1 MFRSGQIQLDDSF
14 TIVNDHMTLAEVK
27 KKLEKYK
34 FVVVAGGA
42 YFIIHN
48 YEYRLI
54 ELGIDTAKIIDWL
67 EQLNWLPSTVIS
79 SETGILAN
87 VDWRRPVLIEN
98 GRKIIGVYTFEKRI
112 EKLEE
117 ENRQLSAYF
126 QTLAETINDSV
137 TAVDEA
143 GEVVY
148 WNVTAEETYKIKKEF
163 IIGKKLGEHF
173 SDESIVLHRILNEGL
188 PVRGQYHRP
197 NKDTHVLIN
206 ASPIMIDNKII
217 GGVAAE
223 HNITNIIRLN
233 EELDSN
239 SAVLVPKSN
248 PFAKMESG
256 SPKFQEAL
264 KIAQKVAHA
273 DIPVHLT
280 GEPGSGK
287 EMLAQAIH
295 YGGTKAD
302 GPFITIN
309 CSVIPPGLLE
319 IELFGFQKDVYSTD
333 QQTLQIGR
341 IEQALNGTLFIEDI
355 DKMPLTIQGKLL
367 NYLIDYRFYR
377 VGGVDEITSPT
388 RIITSTSKSIDLLLR
403 EGNFNEQLYYHISV
417 ISIDIPPLRFRK
429 EDIVSLVNNYIQ
441 EFSSKYKKPVPD
453 MDPEVITQLVN
464 YDWPGNVR
472 ELRNT
477 IERIILLIDKSL
489 ILSAHLPEHIRS
501 KITAN
506 QTVLKKGENNPQ
518 EQGLKNS
525 EALEIEEAL
534 KKTYGNKSAA
544 ASLLGISRGT
554 LYNKI
559 KEYGLS

>member
-1 MFRSGQIQLDDSF
+1 MFKSGQCHLDDSF
-14 TIVNDHMTLAEVK
+14 TIVHDHLPLAEIK
-27 KKLEKYK
+27 KKLDKYK

-54 ELGIDTAKIIDWL
+54 ELGNESTKIIDWL
-67 EQLNWLPSTVIS
+67 ESLNWLPSTVVS
-79 SETGILAN
+79 TDMGYYSD
-87 VDWRRPVLIEN
+87 VDWRRPVLVKNE
-98 GRKIIGVYTFEKRI
+98 KEIIGILTSEQHI
-112 EKLEE
+112 ERLEE
-117 ENRQLSAYF
+117 QKRQLLAYF

-143 GEVVY
+143 GEVLY
-148 WNVTAEETYKIKKEF
+148 WNLTAEETYKIKKEH
-163 IIGKKLGEHF
+163 IIGKKIGEHF

-206 ASPIMIDNKII
+206 ASPIMVDNKII
-217 GGVAAE
+217 GGVATE

-239 SAVLVPKSN
+239 SALLVPKSN
-248 PFAKMESG
+248 PFGKMVSG

-302 GPFITIN
+302 GPFITLN

-319 IELFGFQKDVYSTD
+319 IELFGFQKDIYSTD

-355 DKMPLTIQGKLL
+355 DKMPLSIQGKLL
-367 NYLIDYRFYR
+367 DYLIDYRFYR
-377 VGGVDEITSPT
+377 VGGVEEIISPT
-388 RIITSTSKSIDLLLR
+388 RIITSTSQSIDVLLR
-403 EGNFNEQLYYHISV
+403 EGNFNEKLYYHLSV
-417 ISIDIPPLRFRK
+417 ISIDIPPLRLRK
-429 EDIVSLVNNYIQ
+429 EDIVSLAKNYIQ
-441 EFSSKYKKPVPD
+441 EFSSNYKKPAPD
-453 MDPEVITQLVN
+453 IDSEVITQLVN

-477 IERIILLIDKSL
+477 IERIILLNDKRS
-489 ILSAHLPEHIRS
+489 IMSEHLPENIRS
-501 KITAN
+501 KEMVNLTSS
-506 QTVLKKGENNPQ
+506 KKGEINRQ

-534 KKTYGNKSAA
+534 RKTYGNKSAA

>member
-1 MFRSGQIQLDDSF
+1 MFKSGQFQLDDSF
-14 TIVNDHMTLAEVK
+14 TIVNDHIPLSEIK
-27 KKLEKYK
+27 KKLDQYK

-54 ELGIDTAKIIDWL
+54 ELGNESTKIIDWL
-67 EQLNWLPSTVIS
+67 EHLNWLPSTVVS
-79 SETGILAN
+79 DETGYQSD
-87 VDWRRPVLIEN
+87 VDWRRPVLVKNE
-98 GRKIIGVYTFEKRI
+98 REFIGVLTLEKHI

-117 ENRQLSAYF
+117 QNRQILAYF

-143 GEVVY
+143 GRVVY
-148 WNVTAEETYKIKKEF
+148 WNLTAEETYKIKKEY
-163 IIGKKLGEHF
+163 IIGKKIGEHF
-173 SDESIVLHRILNEGL
+173 SDESIVLHKILNEGL

-206 ASPIMIDNKII
+206 ASPIMIENKII
-217 GGVAAE
+217 GGVATE

-239 SAVLVPKSN
+239 SSLLVQKSN
-248 PFAKMESG
+248 PFAKMVSG

-273 DIPVHLT
+273 DIPVHIT

-302 GPFITIN
+302 GPFITLN

-319 IELFGFQKDVYSTD
+319 IELFGFQKDIYSTD

-355 DKMPLTIQGKLL
+355 DKMPLSIQGKLL

-388 RIITSTSKSIDLLLR
+388 RIITSTSQSIDVLLR
-403 EGNFNEQLYYHISV
+403 EGNFNEKLYYHLSV
-417 ISIDIPPLRFRK
+417 ISIDIPPLRLRK
-429 EDIVSLVNNYIQ
+429 EDIVSLVENYIQ

-453 MDPEVITQLVN
+453 IESEVITQLVN

-477 IERIILLIDKSL
+477 VERMILLIEKSS
-489 ILSAHLPEHIRS
+489 ITSEHLPENIRS
-501 KITAN
+501 KVIVK
-506 QTVLKKGENNPQ
+506 QTSTKKEEIVQQ
-518 EQGLKNS
+518 EQVLKNS

-534 KKTYGNKSAA
+534 RKTYGNKSAA
-544 ASLLGISRGT
+544 ANLLGISRGT